1 VINSVAYIQSWISK
15 LKNDKTMAVQA
26 AQRAQKAADFIL
38 LRSFADAA
46 TSEEVAA

>member
-1 VINSVAYIQSWISK
+1 
-15 LKNDKTMAVQA
+15 MAVQA

-38 LRSFADAA
+38 LRSFADTAA